1 MESIILSS
9 GTEVTPED
17 IQKIASAVNGLLLT
31 TSKDPGQYEEAD
43 SLQGISSLPVFRQSG
58 SAYDLVRV
66 AISLLRGVDGKQIVL
81 QVTADYIQWRY
92 EDGMWQNLI
101 PLADLKRPPMCV
113 RG

>member
-1 MESIILSS
+1 MESVILSS
-9 GTEVTPED
+9 GTVVTPED

-66 AISLLRGVDGKQIVL
+66 AILVEGR
-81 QVTADYIQWRY
+81 
-92 EDGMWQNLI
+92 
-101 PLADLKRPPMCV
+101 
-113 RG
+113 

>member
-43 SLQGISSLPVFRQSG
+43 SLQGMSS
-58 SAYDLVRV
+58 
-66 AISLLRGVDGKQIVL
+66 
-81 QVTADYIQWRY
+81 
-92 EDGMWQNLI
+92 
-101 PLADLKRPPMCV
+101 
-113 RG
+113 